1 MKNKGLLAIGIALIV
16 LFIGGCIAAYSL
28 GQTKPQD
35 QVKTKHAAQL
45 PKSAASNNPNLI
57 LVNKKHPLKQELGFK
72 KVEMNGI
79 PVSQTI
85 QEPLERFMH
94 DAQSA
99 GYPATLVSGYR
110 SKAYQE
116 QVFNQNYE
124 QNVSQGM
131 SHDQALKA
139 TKGVIQTP
147 GSSEHETGLAVDV
160 MTNQYWDKYHNLEA
174 KSDQMA
180 GQKWLI
186 KHAPDY
192 GFVLRYVKSPEG
204 RKSTGI
210 DYESWHFRYV
220 GVENAKY
227 MTKHHL
233 TLEQYD
239 QMIKDQHQN

>member
-1 MKNKGLLAIGIALIV
+1 
-16 LFIGGCIAAYSL
+16 
-28 GQTKPQD
+28 
-35 QVKTKHAAQL
+35 
-45 PKSAASNNPNLI
+45 
-57 LVNKKHPLKQELGFK
+57 
-72 KVEMNGI
+72 MNDI

-94 DAQSA
+94 DAQTA

-180 GQKWLI
+180 GQK
-186 KHAPDY
+186 
-192 GFVLRYVKSPEG
+192 
-204 RKSTGI
+204 
-210 DYESWHFRYV
+210 
-220 GVENAKY
+220 
-227 MTKHHL
+227 
-233 TLEQYD
+233 
-239 QMIKDQHQN
+239 